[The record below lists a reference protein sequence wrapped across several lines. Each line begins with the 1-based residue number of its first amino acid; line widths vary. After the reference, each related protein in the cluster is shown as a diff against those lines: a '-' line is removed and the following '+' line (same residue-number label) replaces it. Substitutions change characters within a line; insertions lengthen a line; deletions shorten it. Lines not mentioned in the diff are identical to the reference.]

1 MTEPTTLIDQEKQTK
16 AKAYARIRRRLM
28 LVDLLWQAAYASAW
42 LAFSWAI
49 NLRSALSAFTEN
61 SWLLVPA
68 FAFTYS
74 AVSSLLTLPL
84 SYYSGFT
91 LPHRYE
97 LSNQDLKDWII
108 DRLKGLAIGLP
119 LGLFVLEIA
128 YAILRTYPSSW
139 WLYFAVFVIAFNI
152 LMAFLFPLLIA
163 PIFNKY
169 TPLGEEHKDLEQ
181 RLLHLAER
189 AKTQVKGVYKFDMSR
204 RTKAANAALVG
215 IGASRRIVLG
225 DTLINE
231 FELDEV
237 ETILAH
243 ELGHHV
249 NRDMSSGLAVSA
261 ALSLFGLYLA
271 NLALIWGVGYFGFA
285 SIADPAALPLLG
297 LLAGAYGLITMP
309 LGNAYSRWRER
320 RADLY
325 ALQATHKN
333 QAYASALARL
343 ANQNLADVDPEPWVE
358 FFLYSHPSLGKRIAM
373 AKDFRKV

>member
-139 WLYFAVFVIAFNI
+139 WLYLAVFVIAFNI

-189 AKTQVKGVYKFDMSR
+189 AKTQVKGVYKF
-204 RTKAANAALVG
+204 T
-215 IGASRRIVLG
+215 
-225 DTLINE
+225 
-231 FELDEV
+231 
-237 ETILAH
+237 
-243 ELGHHV
+243 
-249 NRDMSSGLAVSA
+249 
-261 ALSLFGLYLA
+261 
-271 NLALIWGVGYFGFA
+271 
-285 SIADPAALPLLG
+285 
-297 LLAGAYGLITMP
+297 
-309 LGNAYSRWRER
+309 
-320 RADLY
+320 
-325 ALQATHKN
+325 
-333 QAYASALARL
+333 
-343 ANQNLADVDPEPWVE
+343 
-358 FFLYSHPSLGKRIAM
+358 
-373 AKDFRKV
+373 